1 MPESKWDR
9 NERKWHDGEMKS
21 KAMAIQH
28 NTKTVWSLAVPV
40 FKYTEQVGPCG
51 VWGGVLFFHHI
62 DVKEI
67 DWLSKTL
74 TVVDIDEESRKIAKP
89 KSSMFL
95 YALHHSPLLLWPHC
109 FGRPEDATCYWWG
122 RVGLTPHTPHPPF
135 LTRQPPPTPHC
146 SLPPPMGPKS
156 VWPFST
162 QQIQATNI
170 SIFTR
175 N

>member
-1 MPESKWDR
+1 M
-9 NERKWHDGEMKS
+9 
-21 KAMAIQH
+21 
-28 NTKTVWSLAVPV
+28 
-40 FKYTEQVGPCG
+40 
-51 VWGGVLFFHHI
+51 WGCLGLFFHHI

-74 TVVDIDEESRKIAKP
+74 TVVDTDEESRKIAKP

-135 LTRQPPPTPHC
+135 LTRQPPPTPRHLHPLALIERGGSHPDSGSFVPARTEQKMISQEPHC
-146 SLPPPMGPKS
+146 GITIRGLEILEKINNSDFEL
-156 VWPFST
+156 
-162 QQIQATNI
+162 
-170 SIFTR
+170 
-175 N
+175 